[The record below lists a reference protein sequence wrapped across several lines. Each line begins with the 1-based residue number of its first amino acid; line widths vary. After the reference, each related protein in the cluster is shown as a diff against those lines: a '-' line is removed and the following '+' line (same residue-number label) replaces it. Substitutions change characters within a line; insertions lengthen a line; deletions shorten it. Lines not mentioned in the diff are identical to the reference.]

1 MYVADGHRGEGAI
14 ETLLDECAV
23 WSAERGFTE
32 LTLEVHVDNVR
43 AQAAYERCGFVR
55 TGQITELENGR
66 EYVMVRPLVPAVR

>member
-1 MYVADGHRGEGAI
+1 MYVADGHRGQGAI
-14 ETLLDECAV
+14 ETLLDECAI

-55 TGQITELENGR
+55 TGQITELEHGR